1 MIKTVAIKGMTCNH
15 CVMHVKE
22 AIESVPGV
30 KKASVSLEKN
40 EATVEGENW
49 DDQALRAAVEDAGYS
64 VA

>member
-1 MIKTVAIKGMTCNH
+1 
-15 CVMHVKE
+15 VKE
-22 AIESVPGV
+22 ALESVPGV

-40 EATVEGENW
+40 EAIVEGEHW